1 MTYWTRV
8 ANVGTC
14 CSALPAARALCD
26 TRYVRPCS
34 PLLAAMQAV
43 VAGTTCSIPTQYPAT
58 ERAEWIHR
66 LLGGGR

>member
-1 MTYWTRV
+1 MNYWTRV

-34 PLLAAMQAV
+34 PLAAMQAV
-43 VAGTTCSIPTQYPAT
+43 VAGTTCTRYAAT
-58 ERAEWIHR
+58 EREEWIHR
-66 LLGGGR
+66 LVGGGR